1 MMKNDY
7 ERFVMRCFPHWKRW
21 LNSYTIPLGD
31 ALAKKQYKEQ
41 RLQKQALLFLTTGNS
56 AADLTAG
63 QPALRFKQSSS
74 THIGQQRV
82 ESGDQ
87 SSG

>member
-1 MMKNDY
+1 MEKVVEQLY
-7 ERFVMRCFPHWKRW
+7 
-21 LNSYTIPLGD
+21 NSSGD

-82 ESGDQ
+82 EGGDQ
-87 SSG
+87 SDG